1 MYQSLILISISSP
14 ADTHE
19 FGHTLIR
26 LLLRDDIQSEMLEVI
41 RQIHIHFRIITTIT
55 IDILPPPHKPQYQR
69 PLLPVQQTPITVR
82 SKLTSTSLRSDSTQ
96 LNTHPMS
103 SRFEM
108 LQRMSIPTNPS
119 ELLSPTI
126 NVPAGQT

>member
-19 FGHTLIR
+19 LGHALIR
-26 LLLRDDIQSEMLEVI
+26 LLLRNDIQSEMLEVI
-41 RQIHIHFRIITTIT
+41 RQIHVHFRIIATIT
-55 IDILPPPHKPQYQR
+55 IDICPPQKR
-69 PLLPVQQTPITVR
+69 SISARCLLSRRKSNSMQ
-82 SKLTSTSLRSDSTQ
+82 SKLTSASLRSDRTQ
-96 LNTHPMS
+96 LNTHTMS

-108 LQRMSIPTNPS
+108 LQRVSVPTDPT

-126 NVPAGQT
+126 DVPAG